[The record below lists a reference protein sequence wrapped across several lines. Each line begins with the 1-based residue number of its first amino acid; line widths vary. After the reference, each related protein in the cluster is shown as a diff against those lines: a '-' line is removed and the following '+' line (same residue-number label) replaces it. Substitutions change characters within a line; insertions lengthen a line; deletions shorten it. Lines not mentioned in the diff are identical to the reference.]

1 MRLMMTGLMI
11 WGLAGCAANS
21 GDYCDISKIIWW
33 DSVDELQN
41 TPTGVKRQI
50 IEHNAVHDKLCK

>member
-1 MRLMMTGLMI
+1 MMMGLMI
-11 WGLAGCAANS
+11 WGLAGCAANK
-21 GDYCDISKIIWW
+21 GDYCDISKTIWW

-50 IEHNAVHDKLCK
+50 IEHNSVRDKLCK